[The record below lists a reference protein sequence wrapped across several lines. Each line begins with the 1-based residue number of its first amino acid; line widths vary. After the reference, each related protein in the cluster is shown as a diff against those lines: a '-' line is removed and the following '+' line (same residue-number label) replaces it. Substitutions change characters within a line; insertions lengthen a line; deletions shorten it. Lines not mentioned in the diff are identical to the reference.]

1 VHTTMA
7 GSITTPGAPPPPAPA
22 GPPTQKVSEVIA
34 SFRQS
39 RVRQL
44 QPSTGLDT
52 NILQRFKPPT
62 PGTASVTSLD
72 FDDTG
77 ELAIV
82 ARDDDTLQIYN
93 CKEGKH
99 AKELKSQKYGVHLAR
114 FSHHAQSIIYAS
126 TKVDDTIRYLSTH
139 DNSYI
144 RYFKGHTDT
153 VTSISLCPSS
163 DTFLSCSRDNTV
175 RLWSL
180 STPHYHGLLN
190 LHGAYL
196 AAYDPSATV
205 IAIASSATSMVLL
218 YDVRNYDKPPFASFD
233 LQADQQ
239 RFFGRERVEYTKI
252 EFTNDGKSLVVATN
266 GSGHFV
272 LDAFSGEITHFCSRT
287 AGSSGRLSPS
297 GSAPNHGASVPNGT
311 TPAAG
316 QGDVCVSPDGQYLLG
331 GSSVDGL
338 IIWDIARPAA
348 PDHRL
353 EPTER
358 LPGHGKSAIVGYNPR
373 TNLLATADKELYL
386 WQPDSELMI

>member
-1 VHTTMA
+1 MAA
-7 GSITTPGAPPPPAPA
+7 GSATPGAPPPPA
-22 GPPTQKVSEVIA
+22 GPPTQKR
-34 SFRQS
+34 FRP
-39 RVRQL
+39 
-44 QPSTGLDT
+44 PS
-52 NILQRFKPPT
+52 

-175 RLWSL
+175 RLWNL
-180 STPHYHGLLN
+180 SSPNYHGLLN

-205 IAIASSATSMVLL
+205 MAIASPSTQCVLL
-218 YDVRNYDKPPFASFD
+218 YDVRNYDKPPFATFD
-233 LQADQQ
+233 MQELEQ
-239 RFFGRERVEYTKI
+239 RFLGREKGEWTKI
-252 EFTNDGKSLVVATN
+252 EFTNDGKSVLVATN
-266 GSGHFV
+266 GSGHFI
-272 LDAFSGEITHFCSRT
+272 LDAFSGDLTHFCYRK
-287 AGSSGRLSPS
+287 AGSSGRLSP
-297 GSAPNHGASVPNGT
+297 GASSTNHTANIPNGN
-311 TPAAG
+311 TPVVG
-316 QGDVCVSPDGQYLLG
+316 QGDACITPDGQYLVS
-331 GSSVDGL
+331 GSGEEGL
-338 IIWDIARPAA
+338 LVWNISQAPA
-348 PDHRL
+348 PNNIL
-353 EPTER
+353 EPMEY
-358 LPGHGKSAIVGYNPR
+358 LPGHGKSAVVGYNPR
-373 TNLLATADKELYL
+373 TNLMASADKDLLL
-386 WQPDSELMI
+386 WQPDSDLMI